1 MQKRILLTTLVCFFT
16 TLLVAQQR
24 EGVWRGIVSVYS
36 PQIDIHKT
44 SPQGILDVETAFR
57 TRDQIFNGLQR
68 MRINNLIID
77 TDAKIEW
84 LEVADKAIVQLTSYG
99 PDNKQITMY
108 QFSVR
113 PTPKEYYQYHLQGKS
128 VLVNEAKRK
137 ADLFDLR
144 GSFMETDSSVLFYG
158 IWEHPFTRRRFGYFE
173 FVLTKDAVTINPELM
188 HVLLKQK
195 NEAEPSTEPPMI
207 SVAPVYD
214 SLVTDAISIFGNLVD
229 NGLIDQDTLSIWFNG
244 KLLEDNVVPGKKPFF
259 FRANLSEKEWNHL
272 TIRCKS
278 EGKEKGAGV
287 HLNLGLNDV
296 QMKYN
301 LVLYQHNQADWVI
314 RRKVPNKLAE

>member
-1 MQKRILLTTLVCFFT
+1 MQIRILLMTVLHFFVVLVA
-16 TLLVAQQR
+16 VAQQR
-24 EGVWRGIVSVYS
+24 EGVWKGIVSVYS
-36 PQIDIHKT
+36 PQIDIHRT

-68 MRINNLIID
+68 LRINNMVID

-84 LEVADKAIVQLTSYG
+84 VEVGDQALAQLTSYG

-113 PTPKEYYQYHLQGKS
+113 ETPKEFYKYHLQGKS

-144 GSFMETDSSVLFYG
+144 GSFMETDSSILFYG
-158 IWEHPFTRRRFGYFE
+158 IWEHPFSRRRFGYFE
-173 FVLTKDAVTINPELM
+173 FVLTKDAVTMNPELI
-188 HVLLKQK
+188 HALLKQNK
-195 NEAEPSTEPPMI
+195 NEDKAHTIMPII
-207 SVAPVYD
+207 SPQVHD
-214 SLVTDAISIFGNLVD
+214 SLVTDAITVIGNLVD

-272 TIRCKS
+272 TIRCKN
-278 EGKEKGAGV
+278 EGRERGMGV
-287 HLNLGLNDV
+287 HLNMGFNTV

-301 LVLYQHNQADWVI
+301 LVLYQNGQADWVI
-314 RRKVPNKLAE
+314 RRKVE